1 MEIKMRDIACVLK
14 LLQKK
19 YKSLNKPYYICN
31 LMKNIMKIGDIDHNH
46 LMTQGGYYYY
56 IFESDSDV

>member
-1 MEIKMRDIACVLK
+1 MQKQNYCETEVK

-31 LMKNIMKIGDIDHNH
+31 LMKNIIKIGDIDYNH

>member
-1 MEIKMRDIACVLK
+1 MEIVGKDFLCILD

-19 YKSLNKPYYICN
+19 YRFLNKPYYICK
-31 LMKNIMKIGDIDHNH
+31 LMKNIIKRGDINHNH
-46 LMTQGGYYYY
+46 LMTQSGYYYY